1 VDVQNNLSLLI
12 MSNNMMGI
20 SNQIFHQSLKGMQ
33 LNQNETP
40 QEIKSLKTNIM
51 NVALIPIL
59 SQNFNFVRD
68 NRFQLTSQKNK
79 IKKLQ
84 KKYPQQ
90 DLLFFENII
99 RLAESTIDN
108 YEELLN
114 LESAFYGTKK
124 EVGTMI
130 HRTKM
135 IKLKPE
141 YELYNMIL
149 GKPKNGYDNDLLLLI
164 SNLMEVSQINYE
176 KIKEKV
182 LSYQK
187 TKTS

>member
-1 VDVQNNLSLLI
+1 

-20 SNQIFHQSLKGMQ
+20 SNQIFSSSLKGLQ
-33 LNQNETP
+33 LNQGETP

-68 NRFQLTSQKNK
+68 NRFQLTAQKNK

-84 KKYPQQ
+84 KKYPQE

-99 RLAESTIDN
+99 RVAESTIDN

-114 LESAFYGTKK
+114 LENTFYGAKK

-149 GKPKNGYDNDLLLLI
+149 GKPENGYDKDLLLFI
-164 SNLMEVSQINYE
+164 CDLMKVSQINYD
-176 KIKEKV
+176 KIKDKV

-187 TKTS
+187 TKVLIER

>member
-1 VDVQNNLSLLI
+1 

-20 SNQIFHQSLKGMQ
+20 PNQIFNPSLKGLK
-33 LNQNETP
+33 LNQGETP

-68 NRFQLTSQKNK
+68 NRFQLTLQKNK

-84 KKYPQQ
+84 KKYPQE
-90 DLLFFENII
+90 DLVFFEHII
-99 RLAESTIDN
+99 RVAESTIDN

-114 LESAFYGTKK
+114 LENTFYGAKK

-149 GKPKNGYDNDLLLLI
+149 GKPKNKYNNDLLLLI
-164 SNLMEVSQINYE
+164 SNLMKVSQINYE

-182 LSYQK
+182 LFYQK
-187 TKTS
+187 TNVLNET